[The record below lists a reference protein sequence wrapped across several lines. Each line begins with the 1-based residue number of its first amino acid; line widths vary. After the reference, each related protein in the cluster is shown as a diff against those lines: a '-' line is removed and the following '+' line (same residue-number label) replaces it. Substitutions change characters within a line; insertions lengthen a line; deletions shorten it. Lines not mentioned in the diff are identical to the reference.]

1 MQIQQCSNLSFIK
14 FPKKLYSIGRQSF
27 SGCSGL
33 KEIKLPDNV
42 AYIGNSAF
50 ESCAQLETV
59 FLSDKLRDIGTSA
72 FKRCSQLR
80 TVTFPESLKNIETMA
95 FRNCPS
101 LQDIKIPDGTKVAYA
116 AFDESSFSN
125 DSSIEKHNNFAH
137 SNNKLNSFNLLGAW
151 SVEFSDS
158 YLTIAFRDGNVVE
171 AKSKGKSDYYV
182 NTQRGTYSMNNNI
195 IAVNT
200 EDGEKITLYVKENSL
215 YVGNTRLAKGD
226 LVGSEYFAPA
236 GTRESA
242 SDIDDNVT
250 NKLLRREKEIRSAV
264 DELARL
270 EESPSL
276 SANEILKIQLLK
288 QTIVRNYDEALNIAK
303 QSGDKDLV
311 REYERRRNKT
321 VRALQMMKR

>member
-1 MQIQQCSNLSFIK
+1 
-14 FPKKLYSIGRQSF
+14 
-27 SGCSGL
+27 
-33 KEIKLPDNV
+33 
-42 AYIGNSAF
+42 
-50 ESCAQLETV
+50 
-59 FLSDKLRDIGTSA
+59 
-72 FKRCSQLR
+72 
-80 TVTFPESLKNIETMA
+80 
-95 FRNCPS
+95 
-101 LQDIKIPDGTKVAYA
+101 
-116 AFDESSFSN
+116 
-125 DSSIEKHNNFAH
+125 
-137 SNNKLNSFNLLGAW
+137 
-151 SVEFSDS
+151 
-158 YLTIAFRDGNVVE
+158 
-171 AKSKGKSDYYV
+171 
-182 NTQRGTYSMNNNI
+182 MNNNI

-321 VRALQMMKR
+321 VRACLLYTSRCV